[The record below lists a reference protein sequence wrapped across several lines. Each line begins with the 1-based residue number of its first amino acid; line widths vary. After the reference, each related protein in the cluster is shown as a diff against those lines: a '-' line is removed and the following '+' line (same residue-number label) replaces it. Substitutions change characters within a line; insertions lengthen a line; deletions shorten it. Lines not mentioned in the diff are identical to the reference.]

1 MHFAY
6 EGFEQ
11 NGNNRCFLFRGIDE
25 YSPVSAFSIEID
37 LQLLFQNRVLI
48 QDGPMFCSQLLTT
61 AALAGSK
68 SLDRLR
74 NYRVVGEDFRPLLME
89 RERQATEKAM
99 KKHHMSVKAPL
110 STSNLR
116 LVTALGKR

>member
-25 YSPVSAFSIEID
+25 YSPVNAFSIEID
-37 LQLLFQNRVLI
+37 LRLLFQNRVLI

-61 AALAGSK
+61 AAVAGPK
-68 SLDRLR
+68 FLDKLR
-74 NYRVVGEDFRPLLME
+74 NYRVVREDFRPLLME
-89 RERQATEKAM
+89 REREAAEKAM
-99 KKHHMSVKAPL
+99 KKHHTKTPL
-110 STSNLR
+110 SISNLG
-116 LVTALGKR
+116 LVTAPGKR